1 MKQHKTKAV
10 PTLLYGC
17 ENWTARKGRKVK
29 TESAEMKVLTS
40 AAEYALHDHTTNE
53 AGGEELN
60 VYGLLWTV
68 HSVRH
73 NIY

>member
-1 MKQHKTKAV
+1 MTLHKIKTV

-17 ENWTARKGRKVK
+17 GNWTALKGCKQRI
-29 TESAEMKVLTS
+29 ESAEMKELTS

-53 AGGEELN
+53 AVGEELN